1 MTIKF
6 AQRLFFVAGLYGV
19 AVIGPLFFLE
29 RVIGEYD
36 PPLITHPEFYYG
48 FAFTALAWQIVYL
61 MMARDPLRFR
71 PMLIPAIVGKAGFAI
86 SVFVLCAQGRI
97 APQNIVLPATDL
109 LLAGLFA
116 WAFVALGEERASEQK
131 GIPVS

>member
-1 MTIKF
+1 MTVKF
-6 AQRLFFVAGLYGV
+6 AQRLFLVAGLYGM
-19 AVIGPLFFLE
+19 AVILPLFFVE
-29 RVIGEYD
+29 RLIGEYD

-61 MMARDPLRFR
+61 MMARDPLRWR
-71 PMLIPAIVGKAGFAI
+71 PILIPAILGKAGFAV

-97 APQNIVLPATDL
+97 APQNVVLPAIDL

-116 WAFVALGEERASEQK
+116 WAYMALWEERVPGSD
-131 GIPVS
+131 SRN